1 MMVSCKS
8 HFLNEDTIRLTHAAS
23 CDAELQRCDWAEEMD
38 VSPGNIRPFF
48 RKYERLE
55 RFASIAGVMHFA
67 RKFDTGFGL
76 PVMEGR
82 FENRSS
88 DRRDTS
94 DISSPPGT
102 EPEYGIET
110 GNWYRFPLQNRTWA
124 RTKAGNLLREV
135 IDPSKTA
142 PFGPGSL
149 FSHARRRDV
158 LLIKTYGDYNEKT

>member
-1 MMVSCKS
+1 MVSCKS
-8 HFLNEDTIRLTHAAS
+8 HFLNEDTIRLTDAAS
-23 CDAELQRCDWAEEMD
+23 GGAEWQRCDCEEETD
-38 VSPGNIRPFF
+38 VSRRNVRAFF
-48 RKYERLE
+48 RKYDGLE
-55 RFASIAGVMHFA
+55 RFASIAGMMYFA
-67 RKFDTGFGL
+67 RKFNTGFRL

-88 DRRDTS
+88 DRIDTS

-102 EPEYGIET
+102 ELEYGIET
-110 GNWYRFPLQNRTWA
+110 GNWYRFPLQNGTWA

-142 PFGPGSL
+142 LFGPGSL

-158 LLIKTYGDYNEKT
+158 LLIKTHGDYNEKT